1 MFLYIPIL
9 FTPSFAIVYLHR
21 IPRRTEIK
29 GDIDLKRVS
38 HSLKIF
44 NNIKFIFKTNAHE
57 IDIPIIHHSKNISKK
72 HCGGDK
78 NRVYLTRLLIIIN
91 EENGTLW
98 IDCSKHTIK
107 IEPQSE

>member
-9 FTPSFAIVYLHR
+9 FTPSFAIVCLHR
-21 IPRRTEIK
+21 IPRRIEIK
-29 GDIDLKRVS
+29 GDTDLKRVG

-44 NNIKFIFKTNAHE
+44 NIKFIFKSNAHE
-57 IDIPIIHHSKNISKK
+57 IDILIIHHSKNISKK

-78 NRVYLTRLLIIIN
+78 NRVYLTLLLITIN